1 MTTYLVIFAILFVFM
16 ALYVYFAGKAG
27 FVDVP
32 ISRSSHRQ
40 PVINGGGIIFPVAA
54 VVWFLVFGWEE
65 PFAIAGLILIG
76 FISFIDDMHSL
87 PRGIRIVAHALS
99 IGLLFY
105 DIGLF
110 GMYWYLSV
118 AALII
123 TVGWL
128 NAFNFMDGINGITA
142 FSGLVTLG
150 TFSVLNHAHRF
161 IFPFFGEGLFPDWHP
176 FYPSGLIGTLFIG
189 LLVFA
194 FFNARKK
201 AVVFAGDVGSISLAF
216 LQSWMMINLMIMTR
230 EAWWI
235 LMFSV
240 YGIDTVMTILIRLQ
254 QGENILEAHRK
265 HLYQLLANEKK
276 IPHLTVSLFYA
287 LLQGM
292 INLVLIVLVFNGMMR
307 MWMVLPVLVLLTLVY
322 LFYRS
327 KITGK
332 PVFSA

>member
-1 MTTYLVIFAILFVFM
+1 MTTYLIVFAILFVFM
-16 ALYVYFAGKAG
+16 MLYIYFAGKAG

-40 PVINGGGIIFPVAA
+40 PVINGGGIIFPMAA
-54 VVWFLVFGWEE
+54 VVWFLVFGWEK
-65 PFAIAGLILIG
+65 PFAITGLILIG
-76 FISFIDDMHSL
+76 IISFMDDVHSL
-87 PRGIRIVAHALS
+87 PRGIRIVAHALA

-110 GMYWYLSV
+110 GMYWYLTV

-161 IFPFFGEGLFPDWHP
+161 IFPFFGEGVSPDWHP
-176 FYPSGLIGTLFIG
+176 FYPSGLIGTLFLG

-216 LQSWMMINLMIMTR
+216 LQSWMMLNLMIMTR

-240 YGIDTVMTILIRLQ
+240 YGIDTVMTILIRLRL
-254 QGENILEAHRK
+254 GENILEAHRK
-265 HLYQLLANEKK
+265 HLYQLLANEKR
-276 IPHLTVSLFYA
+276 IPHLAVSLVYA
-287 LLQGM
+287 LIQGM
-292 INLVLIVLVFNGMMR
+292 INIALIVLFFNGLMQ
-307 MWMVLPVLVLLTLVY
+307 MWIVPVFLMVLSLQY
-322 LFYRS
+322 LIYRS
-327 KITGK
+327 KITKK
-332 PVFSA
+332 PIFSA